1 MELGGKELYIIYA
14 LLGFSLLIIVHEL
27 GHFIMAKVNGIK
39 VEEFAIGMGP
49 KILSTQ
55 GKETKYSIGLFP
67 IGGYVKMLGEEEDIN
82 DERSFSSKSPLRRI
96 SVIIAGAFMN
106 FLLAIII
113 FTVILN
119 KFGYSLPKID
129 SLVENMPAI
138 EAGLQEGDEFL
149 KVNGSKVFSA
159 DDLSIGIN
167 MAKDQPINF
176 LIERNGEKKE
186 VIVTPKL
193 VEEDNVKRYMIG
205 FAFERVQN
213 PGIVQSFKQSFKETL
228 AAVNQTYKSLKM
240 MVTGKVNF
248 KTDVG
253 GPVSI
258 IRMSSEAAKNGIW
271 NLMNFIA
278 FISINLAVFNM
289 LPFPALDGGW
299 TVLLII
305 ELITRRKVPEKIVGA
320 INYVGIMLLFGLM
333 IVVTIKDILFPIQL

>member
-1 MELGGKELYIIYA
+1 MYIIYA

-27 GHFIMAKVNGIK
+27 GHFVMAKVNGIK

-67 IGGYVKMLGEEEDIN
+67 IGGYVKMMGEEEEVQ

-96 SVIIAGAFMN
+96 SVIIAGATMN
-106 FLLAIII
+106 FLFAIII
-113 FTVILN
+113 FTVFLN
-119 KFGYSLPKID
+119 KFGYSLPKVN
-129 SLVENMPAI
+129 SLIENMPAV
-138 EAGLQEGDEFL
+138 EAGLQEGDKFL
-149 KVNGSKVFSA
+149 KVNGSRVFSA
-159 DDLSIGIN
+159 DDLTIGISL
-167 MAKDQPINF
+167 AKDNPINF
-176 LIERNGEKKE
+176 LVERNGEKKE
-186 VIVTPKL
+186 VTVTPKL
-193 VEEDNVKRYMIG
+193 TEENGRERYMIG
-205 FAFERVQN
+205 FGFERIDN

-228 AAVNQTYKSLKM
+228 SVISQTYKSLKM
-240 MVTGKVNF
+240 MIMGEVNF

-271 NLMNFIA
+271 NLMYFIA

-299 TVLLII
+299 TVILLI
-305 ELITRRKVPEKIVGA
+305 ELITRRKVPDKVVGA
-320 INYVGIMLLFGLM
+320 MNYVGIMLLFGLM
-333 IVVTIKDILFPIQL
+333 IIVTIKDILFPIQI

>member
-1 MELGGKELYIIYA
+1 MYIIYA

-27 GHFIMAKVNGIK
+27 GHFIMAKVNGIR

-49 KILSTQ
+49 KIVSIN

-67 IGGYVKMLGEEEDIN
+67 IGGYVKMLGEEEESSD
-82 DERSFSSKSPLRRI
+82 DKSFSSKSPLRRI
-96 SVIIAGAFMN
+96 SVIIAGATMN
-106 FLLAIII
+106 FLFAILI

-119 KFGYSLPKID
+119 KFGYSLPKVASLID
-129 SLVENMPAI
+129 DMPAAA
-138 EAGLQEGDEFL
+138 AGLQEGDKFL
-149 KVNGSKVFSA
+149 KVNGSRVFSS

-167 MAKDQPINF
+167 LAKNEPINF

-186 VIVTPKL
+186 VIITPKL
-193 VEEDNVKRYMIG
+193 VEENGVEQYMIG
-205 FAFERVQN
+205 FGFERVTN
-213 PGIVQSFKQSFKETL
+213 PGILQSFKQSFNQT
-228 AAVNQTYKSLKM
+228 ASAVSQTYKGLKM
-240 MVTGKVNF
+240 MITGKVNF

-258 IRMSSEAAKNGIW
+258 IRMSSEAAKNGVW

-299 TVLLII
+299 TVILLI
-305 ELITRRKVPEKIVGA
+305 ELITRRKVPEKVVGA
-320 INYVGIMLLFGLM
+320 MNYVGLMLLFGLM
-333 IVVTIKDILFPIQL
+333 ILVTIKDILFPIQF

>member
-1 MELGGKELYIIYA
+1 MDIIYA

-27 GHFIMAKVNGIK
+27 GHFVMAKVNGIK

-67 IGGYVKMLGEEEDIN
+67 IGGYVKMMGEEEEVQ

-96 SVIIAGAFMN
+96 SVIIAGATMN
-106 FLLAIII
+106 FLFAIII
-113 FTVILN
+113 FTVFLN
-119 KFGYSLPKID
+119 KFGYSLPKVN
-129 SLVENMPAI
+129 SLIENMPAV
-138 EAGLQEGDEFL
+138 EAGLQEGDKFL
-149 KVNGSKVFSA
+149 KVNGSRVFSA
-159 DDLSIGIN
+159 DDLTIGISL
-167 MAKDQPINF
+167 AKDNPINF
-176 LIERNGEKKE
+176 LVERNGEKKE
-186 VIVTPKL
+186 VTVTPKL
-193 VEEDNVKRYMIG
+193 TEENGRERYMIG
-205 FAFERVQN
+205 FGFERIDN

-228 AAVNQTYKSLKM
+228 SVISQTYKSLKM
-240 MVTGKVNF
+240 MIMGEVNF

-271 NLMNFIA
+271 NLMYFIA

-299 TVLLII
+299 TVILLI
-305 ELITRRKVPEKIVGA
+305 ELITRRKVPDKVVGA
-320 INYVGIMLLFGLM
+320 MNYVGIMLLFGLM
-333 IVVTIKDILFPIQL
+333 IIVTIKDILFPIQI

>member
-1 MELGGKELYIIYA
+1 MYIIYA

-67 IGGYVKMLGEEEDIN
+67 IGGYVKMMGEEEEVQ

-96 SVIIAGAFMN
+96 SVIIAGATMN
-106 FLLAIII
+106 FLFAIII
-113 FTVILN
+113 FTVFLN
-119 KFGYSLPKID
+119 KFGYSLPKVN
-129 SLVENMPAI
+129 SLIENMPAM
-138 EAGLQEGDEFL
+138 EAGLQEGDKFL
-149 KVNGSKVFSA
+149 KVNGSRVFSA
-159 DDLSIGIN
+159 DDLTIGISL
-167 MAKDQPINF
+167 AKDNPINF
-176 LIERNGEKKE
+176 LIERSGEKKE
-186 VIVTPKL
+186 VTVTPKL
-193 VEEDNVKRYMIG
+193 TEENGRERYMIG
-205 FAFERVQN
+205 FGFERVDN

-228 AAVNQTYKSLKM
+228 SVISQTYKSLKM
-240 MVTGKVNF
+240 MIMGEVNF

-271 NLMNFIA
+271 NLMYFIA

-299 TVLLII
+299 TVILLI
-305 ELITRRKVPEKIVGA
+305 ELITRRKVPDKIVGA
-320 INYVGIMLLFGLM
+320 MNYVGIMLLFGLM
-333 IVVTIKDILFPIQL
+333 IIVTIKDILFPIQL

>member
-1 MELGGKELYIIYA
+1 MYIIYA

-27 GHFIMAKVNGIK
+27 GHFVMAKVNGIK

-67 IGGYVKMLGEEEDIN
+67 IGGYVKMMGEEEEVQ

-96 SVIIAGAFMN
+96 SVIIAGATMN
-106 FLLAIII
+106 FLFAIII
-113 FTVILN
+113 FTVFLN
-119 KFGYSLPKID
+119 KFGYSLPKVN
-129 SLVENMPAI
+129 SLIENMPAV

-149 KVNGSKVFSA
+149 KVNGSRVFSA
-159 DDLSIGIN
+159 DDLTIGISL
-167 MAKDQPINF
+167 AKDNPINF
-176 LIERNGEKKE
+176 LVERNGEKKE
-186 VIVTPKL
+186 VTVTPKL
-193 VEEDNVKRYMIG
+193 TEENGRERYMIG
-205 FAFERVQN
+205 FGFERIDN

-228 AAVNQTYKSLKM
+228 SVISQTYKSLKM
-240 MVTGKVNF
+240 MIMGEVNF

-271 NLMNFIA
+271 NLMYFIA

-299 TVLLII
+299 TVILLI
-305 ELITRRKVPEKIVGA
+305 ELITRRKVPDKVVGA
-320 INYVGIMLLFGLM
+320 MNYVGIMLLFGLM
-333 IVVTIKDILFPIQL
+333 IIVTIKDILFPIQI

>member
-1 MELGGKELYIIYA
+1 MYIIYA

-49 KILSTQ
+49 KIFSTE

-67 IGGYVKMLGEEEDIN
+67 IGGYVKMMGEEEAIY
-82 DERSFSSKSPLRRI
+82 DERSFSSKSPIRRI
-96 SVIIAGAFMN
+96 SVVIAGAAMN

-113 FTVILN
+113 FTVFLN
-119 KFGYSLPKID
+119 NFGYSLPKVD
-129 SLVENMPAI
+129 SLIDNMPAI
-138 EAGLQEGDEFL
+138 EAGLKEGDKFL

-159 DDLSIGIN
+159 DDLTIGIN
-167 MAKDQPINF
+167 LAKDNPINF

-186 VIVTPKL
+186 VVVTPKL
-193 VEEDNVKRYMIG
+193 VEENGREKYMIG
-205 FAFERVQN
+205 FGFERVEN
-213 PGIVQSFKQSFKETL
+213 PGIAQSFKQSFKETV
-228 AAVNQTYKSLKM
+228 AVINQTYKSLKM

-258 IRMSSEAAKNGIW
+258 IRMSGEAAKNGIW
-271 NLMNFIA
+271 NLMYFIA

-305 ELITRRKVPEKIVGA
+305 ELITRRKVPEKVVGA
-320 INYVGIMLLFGLM
+320 INYVGLMLLFGLM
-333 IVVTIKDILFPIQL
+333 IVVTIKDVLFPIQL

>member
-1 MELGGKELYIIYA
+1 MYIIYA

-27 GHFIMAKVNGIK
+27 GHFVMAKVNGIK
-39 VEEFAIGMGP
+39 VEEFSIGMGP
-49 KILSTQ
+49 KIFSTE

-67 IGGYVKMLGEEEDIN
+67 IGGYVKMMGEEEEVY

-96 SVIIAGAFMN
+96 SVIIAGAAMN

-113 FTVILN
+113 FTVISN
-119 KFGYSLPKID
+119 KFGYSLPKVD
-129 SLVENMPAI
+129 NLLENMPAV
-138 EAGLQEGDEFL
+138 EAGLEEGDEFL
-149 KVNGSKVFSA
+149 RVNGSKVFSA
-159 DDLSIGIN
+159 DDVSIGIN
-167 MAKDQPINF
+167 LAKNQPINF

-193 VEEDNVKRYMIG
+193 VVEDNVEKYMIG
-205 FAFERVQN
+205 FQFERVEN

-228 AAVNQTYKSLKM
+228 AVINQTYKSLKM

-258 IRMSSEAAKNGIW
+258 IRISSEAAKNGIW

-299 TVLLII
+299 TVILII
-305 ELITRRKVPEKIVGA
+305 ELITRRKVPDKIVGA
-320 INYVGIMLLFGLM
+320 MNYVGIMLLFGLM

>member
-1 MELGGKELYIIYA
+1 LYIIYA

-27 GHFIMAKVNGIK
+27 GHFTMAKLNKIK

-49 KILSTQ
+49 KIFSTQ

-67 IGGYVKMLGEEEDIN
+67 IGGYVKMMGEEEEVQ

-96 SVIIAGAFMN
+96 SVIIAGATMN
-106 FLLAIII
+106 FLFAIII
-113 FTVILN
+113 FTVFLN
-119 KFGYSLPKID
+119 KFGYSLPTVKNL
-129 SLVENMPAI
+129 SENMPAI
-138 EAGLQEGDEFL
+138 EAGLQKGDEFL

-159 DDLSIGIN
+159 DDLTIGIN
-167 MAKDQPINF
+167 LAKDKPINF

-186 VIVTPKL
+186 ITVVPKL
-193 VEEDNVKRYMIG
+193 VKESDRERYMIG
-205 FAFERVQN
+205 FEFQRIEK
-213 PGIVQSFKQSFKETL
+213 PGIVQSFKQSFKET
-228 AAVNQTYKSLKM
+228 ASVVNQTYKGLKM
-240 MVTGKVNF
+240 MITGNVNF

-271 NLMNFIA
+271 NLMYFVA

-299 TVLLII
+299 TVILLI
-305 ELITRRKVPEKIVGA
+305 ELITRRKVPDKVVGA
-320 INYVGIMLLFGLM
+320 MNYVGLMLLFGLM
-333 IVVTIKDILFPIQL
+333 IVVTIKDILFPIQI

>member
-1 MELGGKELYIIYA
+1 MYIIYA
-14 LLGFSLLIIVHEL
+14 MLGFSLLIIVHEL

-49 KILSTQ
+49 KIFSTE

-67 IGGYVKMLGEEEDIN
+67 IGGYVKMMGEEEAIY

-96 SVIIAGAFMN
+96 SVVIAGAFMN

-113 FTVILN
+113 FTVFLN
-119 KFGYSLPKID
+119 KFGYNLPKVD
-129 SLVENMPAI
+129 SLIDNMPAI
-138 EAGLQEGDEFL
+138 EAGLKEGDKFL
-149 KVNGSKVFSA
+149 KVNGSKVFSS
-159 DDLSIGIN
+159 DDLTIGIN
-167 MAKDQPINF
+167 LAKDNPINF

-186 VIVTPKL
+186 IVVTPKL
-193 VEEDNVKRYMIG
+193 VEENGREKYMIG
-205 FAFERVQN
+205 FGFEKVEN
-213 PGIVQSFKQSFKETL
+213 PGIVQSFKQSFKETV
-228 AAVNQTYKSLKM
+228 AVINQTYKSLKM
-240 MVTGKVNF
+240 MLTGKVNF

-258 IRMSSEAAKNGIW
+258 IRMSGEAAKNGIW
-271 NLMNFIA
+271 NLMYFIA

-305 ELITRRKVPEKIVGA
+305 ELITRRKVPEKIVGVM
-320 INYVGIMLLFGLM
+320 NYVGLMLLFGLM
-333 IVVTIKDILFPIQL
+333 IVVTIKDVLFPIQL

>member
-1 MELGGKELYIIYA
+1 MYIIYA

-27 GHFIMAKVNGIK
+27 GHFTMAKLNKIK

-49 KILSTQ
+49 KIFSTQ

-67 IGGYVKMLGEEEDIN
+67 IGGYVKMMGEEEEVQ

-96 SVIIAGAFMN
+96 SVIIAGATMN
-106 FLLAIII
+106 FLFAIII
-113 FTVILN
+113 FTVFLN
-119 KFGYSLPKID
+119 KFGYSLPTVKNL
-129 SLVENMPAI
+129 SENMPAI
-138 EAGLQEGDEFL
+138 EAGLQKGDEFL

-159 DDLSIGIN
+159 DDLTIGIN
-167 MAKDQPINF
+167 LAKDKPINF

-186 VIVTPKL
+186 ITVVPKL
-193 VEEDNVKRYMIG
+193 VKESDRERYMIG
-205 FAFERVQN
+205 FEFQRIEK
-213 PGIVQSFKQSFKETL
+213 PGIVQSFKQSFKET
-228 AAVNQTYKSLKM
+228 ASVVNQTYKGLKM
-240 MVTGKVNF
+240 MITGNVNF

-271 NLMNFIA
+271 NLMYFVA

-299 TVLLII
+299 TVILLI
-305 ELITRRKVPEKIVGA
+305 ELITRRKVPDKVVGA
-320 INYVGIMLLFGLM
+320 MNYVGLMLLFGLM
-333 IVVTIKDILFPIQL
+333 IVVTIKDILFPIQI

>member
-1 MELGGKELYIIYA
+1 MYIVYA

-27 GHFIMAKVNGIK
+27 GHFIMAKVNGIR
-39 VEEFAIGMGP
+39 VEEFSIGMGP
-49 KILSTQ
+49 KIFSTE

-67 IGGYVKMLGEEEDIN
+67 IGGYVKMMGEEEEVN

-96 SVIIAGAFMN
+96 SVIVAGAFMN

-113 FTVILN
+113 FTVFLN
-119 KFGYSLPKID
+119 KFGYSLPKVA
-129 SLVENMPAI
+129 SLIENMPAV

-149 KVNGSKVFSA
+149 KVNGSKVLSA
-159 DDLSIGIN
+159 DDLSVAIN
-167 MAKDQPINF
+167 LAKDKPINF
-176 LIERNGEKKE
+176 LISRNGENKE
-186 VIVTPKL
+186 IVVTPKL
-193 VEEDNVKRYMIG
+193 VEENGSQRYMIG
-205 FAFERVQN
+205 FGFERIDN

-228 AAVNQTYKSLKM
+228 SVINQTYKSLKM
-240 MVTGKVNF
+240 MVTGEVNF

-271 NLMNFIA
+271 NLMYFIA

-299 TVLLII
+299 TVILLI
-305 ELITRRKVPEKIVGA
+305 ELITRRKVPDRIVGA
-320 INYVGIMLLFGLM
+320 MNYVGIMLLFGLM
-333 IVVTIKDILFPIQL
+333 ILVTIKDILFPIQL

>member
-1 MELGGKELYIIYA
+1 MYIIYA

-27 GHFIMAKVNGIK
+27 GHFTMAKLNKIK

-49 KILSTQ
+49 KIFSTQ

-67 IGGYVKMLGEEEDIN
+67 IGGYVKMMGEEEEVQ

-96 SVIIAGAFMN
+96 SVIIAGATMN
-106 FLLAIII
+106 FLFAIII
-113 FTVILN
+113 FTVFLN
-119 KFGYSLPKID
+119 KFGYSLPTVKNL
-129 SLVENMPAI
+129 SENMPAI
-138 EAGLQEGDEFL
+138 EAGLQKGDEFL

-159 DDLSIGIN
+159 DDLTVGIN
-167 MAKDQPINF
+167 LAKDRPINF
-176 LIERNGEKKE
+176 LVERNGEKKE
-186 VIVTPKL
+186 ITVVPKL
-193 VEEDNVKRYMIG
+193 VKENDRERYMIG
-205 FAFERVQN
+205 FEFQRVEK
-213 PGIVQSFKQSFKETL
+213 PGIVQSFKQSFKET
-228 AAVNQTYKSLKM
+228 ASVVNQTYKGLKM
-240 MVTGKVNF
+240 MITGNVNF

-271 NLMNFIA
+271 NLMYFVA

-299 TVLLII
+299 TVILLI
-305 ELITRRKVPEKIVGA
+305 ELITRRKVPDKVVGVM
-320 INYVGIMLLFGLM
+320 NYAGLMLLFGLM

>member
-1 MELGGKELYIIYA
+1 MYIIYA

-27 GHFIMAKVNGIK
+27 GHFVMAKVNGIK

-67 IGGYVKMLGEEEDIN
+67 IGGYVKMMGEEEEVQ

-96 SVIIAGAFMN
+96 SVIIAGATMN
-106 FLLAIII
+106 FLFAIII
-113 FTVILN
+113 FTVFLN
-119 KFGYSLPKID
+119 KFGYSLPKVN
-129 SLVENMPAI
+129 SLIENMPAV
-138 EAGLQEGDEFL
+138 EAGLQEGDKFL
-149 KVNGSKVFSA
+149 KVNGSRVFSA
-159 DDLSIGIN
+159 DDLTIGISL
-167 MAKDQPINF
+167 AKDNPINF
-176 LIERNGEKKE
+176 LVERNGEKKE
-186 VIVTPKL
+186 VTVTPKL
-193 VEEDNVKRYMIG
+193 TEENGRERYMIG
-205 FAFERVQN
+205 FGFERIDN

-228 AAVNQTYKSLKM
+228 SVISQTYKSLKM
-240 MVTGKVNF
+240 MIMGEVNF

-271 NLMNFIA
+271 NLMYFIV

-299 TVLLII
+299 TVILLI
-305 ELITRRKVPEKIVGA
+305 ELITRRKVPDKVVGA
-320 INYVGIMLLFGLM
+320 MNYVGIMLLFGLM
-333 IVVTIKDILFPIQL
+333 IIVTIKDILFPIQI

>member
-1 MELGGKELYIIYA
+1 MYIIYA

-27 GHFIMAKVNGIK
+27 GHFVMAKVNGIK

-67 IGGYVKMLGEEEDIN
+67 IGGYVKMMGEEEEVQ

-96 SVIIAGAFMN
+96 SVIIAGATMN
-106 FLLAIII
+106 FLFAIII
-113 FTVILN
+113 FTVFLN
-119 KFGYSLPKID
+119 KLGYSLPKVN
-129 SLVENMPAI
+129 SLIENMPAV
-138 EAGLQEGDEFL
+138 EAGLKEGDKFL
-149 KVNGSKVFSA
+149 KVNGSRVFSA
-159 DDLSIGIN
+159 DDLTIGISL
-167 MAKDQPINF
+167 AKDNPINF
-176 LIERNGEKKE
+176 LVERNGEKKE
-186 VIVTPKL
+186 VTVTPKL
-193 VEEDNVKRYMIG
+193 TEENGRERYMIG
-205 FAFERVQN
+205 FGFERIDN

-228 AAVNQTYKSLKM
+228 SVISQTYKSLKM
-240 MVTGKVNF
+240 MIMGEVNF

-271 NLMNFIA
+271 NLMYFIA

-299 TVLLII
+299 TVILLI
-305 ELITRRKVPEKIVGA
+305 ELITRRKVPDKVVGA
-320 INYVGIMLLFGLM
+320 MNYVGIMLLFGLM
-333 IVVTIKDILFPIQL
+333 IIVTIKDILFPIQI